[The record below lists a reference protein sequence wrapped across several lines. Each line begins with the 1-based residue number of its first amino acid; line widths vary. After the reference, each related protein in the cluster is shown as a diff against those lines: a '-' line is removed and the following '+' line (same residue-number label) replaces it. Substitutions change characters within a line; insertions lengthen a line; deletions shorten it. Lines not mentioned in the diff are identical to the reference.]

1 MQFHHLT
8 TLLLATLATAAP
20 LPNTNDLSTR
30 QLPAT
35 GGLPAVPGTE
45 MVTGLL
51 SPVTGALGG
60 LGGLVKRQG
69 LPSMGSLPGLNEV
82 TGILGSVTGGGLPGL
97 VKKEVPGLSLVGGL
111 LNGVT
116 SAAGSSAGKS
126 GGIL

>member
-20 LPNTNDLSTR
+20 LPTPNTNDLSTR

-35 GGLPAVPGTE
+35 GGLPAMN

-111 LNGVT
+111 LSGVT